1 MPTKLFKNI
10 FLLLFLMP
18 FLVFSQKETPKKKE
32 GYGTRMEKFRV
43 KKKDFKKNRYLTVGG
58 SFNFLTYFGDLAPAT
73 NFLSTE
79 FSQIKPGVSAFI
91 QYRYGPRMSLKAELL
106 YGRLTGDDFT
116 SADPNDPE
124 AISRYVRNLSF
135 RNDILDFSVMSQFYI
150 FKNYLDFRQRK
161 FFNIYLNGGISIFYH
176 NPKGKVPDFKISG
189 ERYPNSGE
197 WVVLRP
203 LGTEGQFSEFYDNKP
218 YSKIQFS
225 IPFGGG
231 FNFRLTDR
239 LDFSFE
245 VNYRILLTDYIDDVS
260 GKYVDLGA
268 LGSDVAKSMSDR
280 SREEYAVMT
289 GKERDY
295 ELILSNTK
303 PVTYI
308 SKYDGNRYIVFQG
321 YGQESSGAIRGGSS
335 NDTYIVTSFKIS
347 YVLNKSKP
355 REN

>member
-1 MPTKLFKNI
+1 M
-10 FLLLFLMP
+10 
-18 FLVFSQKETPKKKE
+18 VFGQNEKPKKKE
-32 GYGTRMEKFRV
+32 GYSSRMENFRV
-43 KKKDFKKNRYLTVGG
+43 KKKDFKKYRYIVAGG
-58 SFNFLTYFGDLAPAT
+58 SFNFLTYFGDLAPAN

-79 FSQIKPGVSAFI
+79 FSQIKPGISAFI
-91 QYRYGPRMSLKAELL
+91 QYRYAPRMSLKGEIL
-106 YGRLTGDDFT
+106 YGRLTGDDFA
-116 SADPNDPE
+116 SADPNDPG
-124 AISRYVRNLSF
+124 AINRYIRNLSF
-135 RNDILDFSVMSQFYI
+135 RNDIIDFSVMSQFYI

-161 FFNIYLNGGISIFYH
+161 YFNIYLNGGISIFYH

-197 WVVLRP
+197 WVTLRS
-203 LGTEGQFSEFYDNKP
+203 LGTEGQFSEFYDNNP
-218 YSKIQFS
+218 YRNIQFS

-231 FNFRLTDR
+231 FNFRLSDR

-245 VNYRILLTDYIDDVS
+245 INYRILLTDYIDDVS

-268 LGSDVAKSMSDR
+268 LDGDMAKSMSDR

-295 ELILSNTK
+295 ELILSNTD
-303 PVTYI
+303 PVTYT

-321 YGQESSGAIRGGSS
+321 YGQESSGARRGGSS

-347 YVLNKSKP
+347 YILNKSKP